1 MRNKIID
8 VGDIMSYLS
17 PDYLVLSE
25 TKLDDSFPSAQFSIP
40 DYEIRARRY
49 RHKNGGGLIEF
60 VKKGLICK
68 RLKIFKTNASECICS
83 EITISKRKWL
93 CFSIYRPPPNENLEI
108 FVKS

>member
-1 MRNKIID
+1 
-8 VGDIMSYLS
+8 MSYLS

-40 DYEIRARRY
+40 DYEVKARRD

-68 RLKIFKTNASECICS
+68 RLKNFETTASECICS
-83 EITISKRKWL
+83 EITISRENGYVL
-93 CFSIYRPPPNENLEI
+93 VSIGHLPMKIWKYFL
-108 FVKS
+108 KS